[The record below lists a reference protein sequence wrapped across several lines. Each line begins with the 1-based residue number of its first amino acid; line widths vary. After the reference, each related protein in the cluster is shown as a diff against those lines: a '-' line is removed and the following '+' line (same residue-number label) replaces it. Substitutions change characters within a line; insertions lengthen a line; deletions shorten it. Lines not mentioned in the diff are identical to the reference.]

1 MRVPSALI
9 LDCPNCGEKPHRIV
23 KGRISEGKEIV
34 LEGLVRCT
42 SCGQT
47 RRERIREPRPLS
59 VPIIVSRGEASEKR
73 SIELDPKLIVRRGD
87 KFLFEGGQIVVTG
100 IEQKGRR
107 PEEALSS
114 DIDTLWA
121 KRMDKVVVKFSITRA
136 GRTIT
141 KEIEA
146 SPDEEFYTGDMV
158 EFGRVKAVIRKIK
171 VRNRLIKDGKARAED
186 ILRIYA
192 APIKRT
198 FA

>member
-1 MRVPSALI
+1 MPSALI

-107 PEEALSS
+107 PEEGPSS

-121 KRMDKVVVKFSITRA
+121 KRMDKVIVKFSITRA

>member
-1 MRVPSALI
+1 
-9 LDCPNCGEKPHRIV
+9 V
-23 KGRISEGKEIV
+23 KGRISKGKEIV

-42 SCGQT
+42 NCGQT
-47 RRERIREPRPLS
+47 RRERISEPRPLT
-59 VPIIVSRGEASEKR
+59 VPMIVSRGEVSEKR
-73 SIELDPKLIVRRGD
+73 SIELDRKLVVRKGD
-87 KFLFEGGQIVVTG
+87 RFIFDGGQIVITG
-100 IEQKGRR
+100 IEREGRR

-171 VRNRLIKDGKARAED
+171 VKNRLIRDGKARAED
-186 ILRIYA
+186 IVRIYA